1 MCIYLLKYSYINTI
15 ENEIE
20 QLEHVVDNVLFSTD
34 KEIALEFGQRLKNW
48 RIANKIKQRTLAE
61 RCNIPLSAVRAL
73 EQTGKIQLHYLIP
86 ILRQYQLLQNLLD
99 LVPLPELT
107 PMQM

>member
-1 MCIYLLKYSYINTI
+1 
-15 ENEIE
+15 
-20 QLEHVVDNVLFSTD
+20 VDNVLFSTD

-48 RIANKIKQRTLAE
+48 RIANKVKQRTLAE
-61 RCNIPLSAVRAL
+61 SCDIPLSAVRAL

-86 ILRQYQLLQNLLD
+86 ILRQYQLLQNFLD

-107 PMQM
+107 PMQVHRQKQQSRPQRVRDAK